1 MKDQETI
8 FIVTKIE
15 KPKNFKIIIKDMKAM
30 YKVAISKED
39 LNKLNE
45 KDKINV
51 YKYLNELEEKI
62 KEMGKLSL
70 LVYDDFND

>member
-1 MKDQETI
+1 MTNNEI
-8 FIVTKIE
+8 ILISTKTK
-15 KPKNFKIIIKDMKAM
+15 KPKNCKIIIKDMKAFC
-30 YKVAISKED
+30 KVAISKED

-45 KDKINV
+45 KDKTNV

-62 KEMGKLSL
+62 KKMGKLSL